1 MRTYYLQYQED
12 TSINYLYLLLLNKIA
27 ELDKSSRL
35 YNTVRFSSL
44 DELTKRLN
52 DKYNQIHQESK
63 KNVISKT
70 TLIRVLNNEQNKRYF
85 SYDKEK
91 KLITL
96 HNDFKNKTTNKKA
109 KFITLTDR
117 EIDFLLIQ
125 KNELLIRYYLFI
137 KYNCG
142 FSGRNKADFTAT
154 QFLEATNYCS
164 SSGSNKNKLSSFN
177 GLLVSN
183 KFISIQKF
191 RYNGKE
197 RNAYSIL

>member
-52 DKYNQIHQESK
+52 DKYNEINKENK

-70 TLIRVLNNEQNKRYF
+70 TLTRVLNNTESNNYF
-85 SYDKEK
+85 SYNKEN

-96 HNDFKNKTTNKKA
+96 HNDFKNKTTGKKA

-125 KNELLIRYYLFI
+125 KNELLSRYYLFI

-142 FSGRNKADFTAT
+142 FSGRNRADFTA
-154 QFLEATNYCS
+154 N
-164 SSGSNKNKLSSFN
+164 
-177 GLLVSN
+177 
-183 KFISIQKF
+183 
-191 RYNGKE
+191 
-197 RNAYSIL
+197 

>member
-52 DKYNQIHQESK
+52 EKYNEINPENK

-70 TLIRVLNNEQNKRYF
+70 TLTRVLNNEQNKSYF